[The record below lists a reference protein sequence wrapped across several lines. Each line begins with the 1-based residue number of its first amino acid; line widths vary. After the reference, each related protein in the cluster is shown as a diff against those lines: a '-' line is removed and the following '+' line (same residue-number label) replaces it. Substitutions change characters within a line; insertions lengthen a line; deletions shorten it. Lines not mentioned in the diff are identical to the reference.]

1 MKRALMRINQFS
13 FCSQLDARDA
23 KAVRKTIFGLIKLIC
38 PHGEVT
44 IKEMAE
50 LMGAGVRGTLQGER
64 AAEKDGCPSSTIR
77 PHFDTS
83 IAIQRAF
90 AYINGHKG
98 NMGIAHAFETTD
110 FHVESINLLNNHI
123 SCDAGVSLV
132 VAIYSSLMK
141 QPVLPGLLVL
151 GDLSIQGNIKAVRS
165 LAEPLQMGM
174 DNGARCALIPIENK
188 RHFLEVSA
196 DIVERVDPVFYSD
209 PLTAARKALG
219 LK

>member
-1 MKRALMRINQFS
+1 
-13 FCSQLDARDA
+13 
-23 KAVRKTIFGLIKLIC
+23 
-38 PHGEVT
+38 
-44 IKEMAE
+44 
-50 LMGAGVRGTLQGER
+50 
-64 AAEKDGCPSSTIR
+64 
-77 PHFDTS
+77 
-83 IAIQRAF
+83 
-90 AYINGHKG
+90 
-98 NMGIAHAFETTD
+98 
-110 FHVESINLLNNHI
+110 
-123 SCDAGVSLV
+123 
-132 VAIYSSLMK
+132 
-141 QPVLPGLLVL
+141 LVL